1 MSLAAVLSVAIG
13 LSLGLLGGGGSILAV
28 PVLVH
33 VVGLAA
39 KPAIAT
45 SLLVVSAASLAAVVV
60 HARAGR
66 VRYRIGATFGAASMA
81 GAFVGGRLSELLP
94 DGLLLGGF
102 TSVMIVTGI
111 MMLRKRSTGAHGPR
125 CISNQCTA
133 VLGVGVGLLTGIVG
147 AGGGFVV
154 VPALAVLGGLSMPEA
169 IATSLL
175 VIGANSF
182 AGFLGQIGHV
192 SIDPKVATAVTVAAV
207 IGSYA
212 GASAARRF
220 RAESLRR
227 GFAVFVLGMAGVMA
241 YGQLHARAQTVHAIP
256 SNLPDDTLLASRL
269 SETGCAPRP
278 ARALQMQLRLPQKQW
293 LTKH

>member
-1 MSLAAVLSVAIG
+1 MSLAALLSVAIG

-33 VVGLAA
+33 VVGLAT

-45 SLLVVSAASLAAVVV
+45 SLLVVSAASFAAMVV

-66 VRYRIGATFGAASMA
+66 VRYRIGAMFGAASMI
-81 GAFVGGRLSELLP
+81 GAFLGGRLGGLLP
-94 DGLLLGGF
+94 DSILLAAF
-102 TSVMIVTGI
+102 TVVMTVTGV
-111 MMLRKRSTGAHGPR
+111 MMLRTRPTVVRGPR
-125 CISNQCTA
+125 CVSARCTA
-133 VLGVGVGLLTGIVG
+133 VLGASVGLLTGVVG

-154 VPALAVLGGLSMPEA
+154 VPALAIIGGLSMSEA

-192 SIDPKVATAVTVAAV
+192 SIDATVAAAVTVAAV
-207 IGSYA
+207 GGSYV
-212 GASAARRF
+212 GALASRHL

-241 YGQLHARAQTVHAIP
+241 YGQLHHQPPTV
-256 SNLPDDTLLASRL
+256 
-269 SETGCAPRP
+269 G
-278 ARALQMQLRLPQKQW
+278 
-293 LTKH
+293 

>member
-45 SLLVVSAASLAAVVV
+45 SLLVVSAASFAATIV

-66 VRYRIGATFGAASMA
+66 VRYRIGATFGVASMA
-81 GAFVGGRLSELLP
+81 GAFVGGRLSGLLP
-94 DGLLLGGF
+94 DAMLLATF
-102 TSVMIVTGI
+102 TAVMIVTGV
-111 MMLRKRSTGAHGPR
+111 MMLRKRPALVPGPR
-125 CISNQCTA
+125 CVSSRCTA
-133 VLGVGVGLLTGIVG
+133 VLGASVGILTGVVG

-154 VPALAVLGGLSMPEA
+154 VPALAIIGGLSMPEA

-175 VIGANSF
+175 VIGANSL

-192 SIDPKVATAVTVAAV
+192 AIDARIATAVAVAAV
-207 IGSYA
+207 VGSYV
-212 GASAARRF
+212 GALASLRF

-227 GFAVFVLGMAGVMA
+227 GFAVFVLGMAGAMA
-241 YGQLHARAQTVHAIP
+241 YGQLHARAQTVGANP
-256 SNLPDDTLLASRL
+256 TTL
-269 SETGCAPRP
+269 T
-278 ARALQMQLRLPQKQW
+278 ARCTLRSQRES
-293 LTKH
+293 HV

>member
-1 MSLAAVLSVAIG
+1 MSLAAALSVAIG

-33 VVGLAA
+33 VVGLAT

-45 SLLVVSAASLAAVVV
+45 SLLVVSAASFAAMIV

-66 VRYRIGATFGAASMA
+66 VRYRIGATFGAASMV
-81 GAFVGGRLSELLP
+81 GAFVGGRLSGLLP
-94 DGLLLGGF
+94 DAMLLATF
-102 TSVMIVTGI
+102 TAVMIVTGI
-111 MMLRKRSTGAHGPR
+111 MMFRKRPRVVRGPR
-125 CISNQCTA
+125 CVSIRCTA
-133 VLGVGVGLLTGIVG
+133 GLGAAVGMLTGVVG

-154 VPALAVLGGLSMPEA
+154 VPALAVVGGLSMPEA

-175 VIGANSF
+175 VIGANSL

-192 SIDPKVATAVTVAAV
+192 SIDAKVAAGVMVAAV

-212 GASAARRF
+212 GALVSRRF

-241 YGQLHARAQTVHAIP
+241 YGQLHAAAQTVGASHAPEIFRHA
-256 SNLPDDTLLASRL
+256 LA
-269 SETGCAPRP
+269 
-278 ARALQMQLRLPQKQW
+278 
-293 LTKH
+293 